1 MTRPSDPVILIW
13 GESDFL
19 LREAAGRLLEG
30 VRPTEVEGAAWRPGV
45 TADLATASLL
55 GDQRA
60 LLVTGLQAGP
70 SDALDEIARYA
81 LEPNPEARL
90 VLTYVVSPRAKGPPA
105 RVMKTL
111 QGRAR
116 IERIAIDRKDLARWV
131 GERARKAGVKA
142 TAAGA
147 SALVETVGE
156 DPAVLGQSV
165 AQIADAFP
173 DEGLTPATVAA
184 QFRGFGERRIFEL
197 CDAAFGGNGR
207 DALRYLAAMLGAR
220 EQPLAILGGVA
231 ARVRDLLRVRSL
243 PPSMPL
249 KDVAREAGLR
259 FDWQARRYREQAGRY
274 DPEDLS
280 DIHRRVVDADAQL
293 KQGGQGDVVLT
304 MLVTRIANGAA
315 RAR

>member
-1 MTRPSDPVILIW
+1 VT
-13 GESDFL
+13 GFQ
-19 LREAAGRLLEG
+19 
-30 VRPTEVEGAAWRPGV
+30 GAA
-45 TADLATASLL
+45 SE
-55 GDQRA
+55 
-60 LLVTGLQAGP
+60 
-70 SDALDEIARYA
+70 ALDEIARYA
-81 LEPNPEARL
+81 LEPNPESKL

-105 RVMKTL
+105 KVTKML

-116 IERIAIDRKDLARWV
+116 IERIAIDRRELPRWV
-131 GERARKAGVKA
+131 LERARKHDLKA
-142 TAAGA
+142 TPAGA
-147 SALVETVGE
+147 AALVETVGE
-156 DPAVLGQSV
+156 DPGVLGQSV
-165 AQIADAFP
+165 AQIADAFR

-197 CDAAFGGNGR
+197 CDAAFGGNAR

-243 PPSMPL
+243 PPGMPL

-274 DPEDLS
+274 ESQELA
-280 DIHRRVVDADAQL
+280 DIHRRVVEADAQL

-304 MLVTRIANGAA
+304 MLVTRIAGV
-315 RAR
+315 R

>member
-1 MTRPSDPVILIW
+1 MSAKPVVLLW

-30 VRPTEVEGAAWRPGV
+30 IRPTEVEGAAWRPGS
-45 TADLATASLL
+45 TADLATPSLL
-55 GDQRA
+55 GEDRA
-60 LLVTGLQAGP
+60 LLVTGLQAAP
-70 SDALDEIARYA
+70 SEALDEIARYA
-81 LEPNPEARL
+81 LEPNPDARL
-90 VLTYVVSPRAKGPPA
+90 VLTYVVSTRAKAPPA
-105 RVMKTL
+105 KVLKQL

-116 IERIAIDRKDLARWV
+116 IERIAIERKDLARWV
-131 GERARKAGVKA
+131 AERARKRGVRA
-142 TAAGA
+142 TPAGA
-147 SALVETVGE
+147 AALVETVGE
-156 DPAVLGQSV
+156 DPSVLGQSV
-165 AQIADAFP
+165 TQIADAFP
-173 DEGLTPATVAA
+173 EEGLTPSTVAA

-197 CDAAFGGNGR
+197 CDAAFGGNAR

-249 KDVAREAGLR
+249 KNVAREAGLR

-274 DPEDLS
+274 EPHHLA
-280 DIHRRVVDADAQL
+280 DIHRRVVEADAQL
-293 KQGGQGDVVLT
+293 KQGGQGDVVLA
-304 MLVTRIANGAA
+304 MLVTRIAEGAA